1 MIVAY
6 AVPTWQVVP
15 TLLLN
20 PTASPFRLRCRSTD
34 AYTHASWQRA
44 QEQALAALRGGK
56 SIAVLGLPGTGKTLL
71 LQYLAHCLS
80 TESVPFA
87 VQRHPVMDGAGATD
101 MLLIDEAD
109 SLPLADLQELCGQ
122 ASVFALAGL
131 PEFTHSLDKLP
142 RSVVPITLAP
152 LSSEEIARFLVSR
165 LRESGRPATI
175 FDPEAVIAL
184 ATHSAGLM
192 RLVVMLA
199 GSALFLAEQEGAG
212 QVTRRHVQEAAALRI
227 DTDDSI
233 DDALAPDPVQS
244 LDPRP
249 ALPRPTSRPSNRRYG
264 AAMAMVACALAG
276 IGLWATVP
284 RSAPT
289 PALATV
295 SLQQTMVQ
303 REPPSEAKLVRPTP
317 PAVPIVLPPM
327 RPSPDIQAPALSAPE
342 PTQTFRGPVMN
353 VTMQQGGQLALII
366 RQREPGRIIV
376 DFRASSGLIGA
387 GQMTGTMTGDGRISA
402 TGRLM
407 MGRNPFDCVLD
418 AVSDGD
424 TLIGEA
430 SFTRVGTNSS
440 AHGTFNLTR
449 RS

>member
-1 MIVAY
+1 
-6 AVPTWQVVP
+6 
-15 TLLLN
+15 
-20 PTASPFRLRCRSTD
+20 
-34 AYTHASWQRA
+34 
-44 QEQALAALRGGK
+44 
-56 SIAVLGLPGTGKTLL
+56 
-71 LQYLAHCLS
+71 
-80 TESVPFA
+80 
-87 VQRHPVMDGAGATD
+87 MDGAGAMD

-109 SLPLADLQELCGQ
+109 SLSLVEMQELCGR

-131 PEFTHSLDKLP
+131 PEFTHSLARLP
-142 RSVVPITLAP
+142 RSVVPITLLP

-212 QVTRRHVQEAAALRI
+212 QVTRRHVEEASALRI
-227 DTDDSI
+227 DTDDPA
-233 DDALAPDPVQS
+233 DAALASDLVQTVN
-244 LDPRP
+244 PAP
-249 ALPRPTSRPSNRRYG
+249 ALSRPTPRRSNRRYG
-264 AAMAMVACALAG
+264 AALAIAACALAG

-295 SLQQTMVQ
+295 LSQRTMVQ
-303 REPPSEAKLVRPTP
+303 REPPSEGGLARPTP
-317 PAVPIVLPPM
+317 PAMPIVVPPM
-327 RPSPDIQAPALSAPE
+327 RPSPDIQAPASGAPE

-353 VTMQQGGQLALII
+353 VTMQQGGQLALMI
-366 RQREPGRIIV
+366 RQPEPGRIVV

-407 MGRNPFDCVLD
+407 MGRNPFDCVLN
-418 AVSDGD
+418 AVSDGI

-430 SFTRVGTNSS
+430 RFTRIGTNSS